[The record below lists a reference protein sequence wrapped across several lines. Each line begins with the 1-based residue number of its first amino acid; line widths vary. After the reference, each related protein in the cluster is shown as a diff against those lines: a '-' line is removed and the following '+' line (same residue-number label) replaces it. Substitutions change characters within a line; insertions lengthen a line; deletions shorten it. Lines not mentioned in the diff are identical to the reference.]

1 MEDDF
6 NWSEFVEQAMGD
18 ASIEDPF
25 QNPPQADPVMAGQS
39 FGNMPEDVAPVSA
52 APVDVP
58 FLPMDQ
64 GTAFGS
70 NPYSIPDLRDDPAGR
85 LMEAAIGQTG
95 EKIAG
100 DYFRSG
106 GQSWGQPTE
115 DDRGYRQGPLG
126 GMAQLNPD
134 RVVDYSST
142 GIDTSGNNPVLRVMN
157 MNGDQMVGKP
167 IKDFNDLGSIPSPS
181 APIRD
186 ANGDYVLDD
195 RGNRT
200 YSPLPGFDYR
210 RVAGAGLYPDRLE
223 NGQTVMGDRFNPGVT
238 WSVGADGLPSRALVG
253 GTGMENFDR
262 QRAMAY
268 GLVPTNSMRDGR
280 PVYSEIVG
288 QNPDGSPVYGRSWE
302 RNRDGNAGRQILDVN
317 RDPRYLDGGRAG
329 GGQGATPVRRF
340 NPPPPPPP
348 PTPPAFEYPDM
359 SGLAGPN
366 ERLAAGLGSG
376 GLGPERSP
384 EPPSIPVQRVSQ
396 EIPVTNPNEQNAL
409 RIPPGSIKQKF
420 DTGEGTPAIY
430 RYTAPDGTVIITDAQ
445 GNVLQRNR

>member
-1 MEDDF
+1 MEDDQDQMML
-6 NWSEFVEQAMGD
+6 SEFLDAFTGGESPFNAPTPEAPAITTAPAENVYGEGSPPPPVPMGGYD
-18 ASIEDPF
+18 A
-25 QNPPQADPVMAGQS
+25 
-39 FGNMPEDVAPVSA
+39 
-52 APVDVP
+52 
-58 FLPMDQ
+58 
-64 GTAFGS
+64 
-70 NPYSIPDLRDDPAGR
+70 NPYSIPDLRNDRAGN
-85 LMEAAIGQTG
+85 LMEAALGQVG
-95 EKIAG
+95 EKMGG
-100 DYFRSG
+100 DYFRSSG
-106 GQSWGQPTE
+106 TE
-115 DDRGYRQGPLG
+115 FGG
-126 GMAQLNPD
+126 GMSQLDPAKTI
-134 RVVDYSST
+134 DYGMT